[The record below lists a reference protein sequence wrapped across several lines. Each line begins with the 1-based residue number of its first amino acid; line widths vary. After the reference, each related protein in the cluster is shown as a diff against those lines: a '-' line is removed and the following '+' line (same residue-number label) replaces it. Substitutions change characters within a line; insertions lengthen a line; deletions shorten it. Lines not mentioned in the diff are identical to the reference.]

1 MILAN
6 RRHSSPSALYEEAAF
21 TFPTKAPSSPQTT
34 RPSRG
39 PTRDSTGRTRSKSG
53 PSLCGRV
60 PAKVIDFNVSGG
72 YESYPET
79 PKSVDSDPKS
89 PKDACSLYSSGE
101 FTPSMQATS
110 TRSAFT
116 PVRDFDIEKVPVL
129 KLDSPPKMKKR
140 DSKRR
145 ESTAEVVVSSA
156 NTGDHRSDSTLTV
169 ADNPSIDRQYRH
181 SDTVISTVGVTV
193 TPATSPL
200 SNSPSEGFKGFW
212 RELSN
217 ESASSR
223 DSSTCSYKH
232 DGTGTPT
239 RERHSFEQSITVK
252 RKPGGRYETVFDAV
266 LSPSPPMVSP
276 RNSPRTSPLTP
287 PRSPGR
293 RSPQTPKSPIVRFI
307 PGKDKNPRC
316 GDRTDR
322 KSSDFGRTSPLEAL
336 RSPSFNRSPNSS
348 PPSPAPGVV
357 VTSHRSSRRRSSIS
371 SAAIAFAAAT
381 AGASVSPAAS
391 PTSAS
396 RFRFGF
402 NFQFSE
408 CMDGHIVTMRVLK
421 ILKHWICKQIEV
433 CFSISSFP
441 LIFLY
446 NSGIKFD
453 FLRVESL

>member
-21 TFPTKAPSSPQTT
+21 TFPTKASSSPQTT
-34 RPSRG
+34 RPIRES
-39 PTRDSTGRTRSKSG
+39 THDSTGRTRSKSG
-53 PSLCGRV
+53 PSLCGRI
-60 PAKVIDFNVSGG
+60 PAKVSDFVSAG

-79 PKSVDSDPKS
+79 PKSIDSDPKS
-89 PKDACSLYSSGE
+89 PKDAGSLYSSGE
-101 FTPSMQATS
+101 FIPSMQT
-110 TRSAFT
+110 TNTGSAFT
-116 PVRDFDIEKVPVL
+116 RVRDIEIERVPVL

-145 ESTAEVVVSSA
+145 ESTAEVVVSST
-156 NTGDHRSDSTLTV
+156 NTGDQRSDSTLTV
-169 ADNPSIDRQYRH
+169 VDNPSIDRQHRH
-181 SDTVISTVGVTV
+181 SDTIISTVGVTV

-200 SNSPSEGFKGFW
+200 SNSPSSEGFKGFW
-212 RELSN
+212 REFSN

-232 DGTGTPT
+232 EGTGTPT

-287 PRSPGR
+287 PRSPGQ

-307 PGKDKNPRC
+307 PGKDKNPRS
-316 GDRTDR
+316 GDRSDR

-336 RSPSFNRSPNSS
+336 RSPTFNRSPNSS

-402 NFQFSE
+402 SFQFSE
-408 CMDGHIVTMRVLK
+408 SMDGHIVTMRVLK
-421 ILKHWICKQIEV
+421 ILKHWICKQIEASRAIGSY
-433 CFSISSFP
+433 FSVFS
-441 LIFLY
+441 
-446 NSGIKFD
+446 
-453 FLRVESL
+453 